1 MAESTPMDVIRMA
14 LEREKQAVRLYT
26 DYANTAGDAAV
37 REMFRLLAEE
47 EKKHVKLLTD
57 EIEKESHREM

>member
-1 MAESTPMDVIRMA
+1 MTQPTPMDVIRMA
-14 LEREKQAVRLYT
+14 LEREKQAVRIYT
-26 DYANTAGDAAV
+26 DYGNTAGDAAV

-57 EIEKESHREM
+57 EIEKESLQEM